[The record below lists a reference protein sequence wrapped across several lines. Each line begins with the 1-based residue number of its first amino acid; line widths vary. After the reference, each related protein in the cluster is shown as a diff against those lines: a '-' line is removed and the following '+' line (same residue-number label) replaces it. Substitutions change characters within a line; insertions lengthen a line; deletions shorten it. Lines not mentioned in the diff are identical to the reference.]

1 MGKKEKKTE
10 ELKRFSVEM
19 ISSFYEVHIVHAKD
33 EEEAKLIAASSDYN
47 LSNWLGQNVINVR
60 EAKDKDIE
68 RFKEMDE
75 YFFNGAARVDDD
87 NYVIYTDIEGKV
99 VKETMTK
106 EKLAT
111 K

>member
-10 ELKRFSVEM
+10 ELKRFSVETL
-19 ISSFYEVHIVHAKD
+19 SSFYEVHIVYAKN

-75 YFFNGAARVDDD
+75 YFFNGAARIDDD

-106 EKLAT
+106 EKLVT

>member
-10 ELKRFSVEM
+10 ELKRFSVETL
-19 ISSFYEVHIVHAKD
+19 SSFYEVHIVYAKD

-106 EKLAT
+106 EKLVT

>member
-68 RFKEMDE
+68 RFKEMDD
-75 YFFNGAARVDDD
+75 YFFEGASKLDTDENLV
-87 NYVIYTDIEGKV
+87 YTDLEGKV
-99 VKETMTK
+99 KGSY
-106 EKLAT
+106 
-111 K
+111 

>member
-1 MGKKEKKTE
+1 MAKKEKKTE
-10 ELKRFSVEM
+10 ELKRFSVETL
-19 ISSFYEVHIVHAKD
+19 SSFYEVHIVYAKD
-33 EEEAKLIAASSDYN
+33 EEEAKLLAASSDYN
-47 LSNWLGQNVINVR
+47 LSNWLGHNVINVR

-75 YFFNGAARVDDD
+75 YFFNGAARVDAD

>member
-33 EEEAKLIAASSDYN
+33 EEEAKLIAESSDYN

-68 RFKEMDE
+68 RFKEMDK

-99 VKETMTK
+99 VNENMTK
-106 EKLAT
+106 EMLVT

>member
-10 ELKRFSVEM
+10 ELKRFSVETL
-19 ISSFYEVHIVHAKD
+19 SSFYEVHIVYAKN

-106 EKLAT
+106 EKLVT